1 MISGTRSVYFLY
13 VAGSVIFA
21 RAIQYAGMAEAADYR
36 TAVRLLFP
44 VKSAVRSRDAH
55 AAHAPNVCIRRRPRT
70 AGRARQV
77 TAGARFRRRL
87 RRARRS
93 PNEGRSEEHTSEL
106 QSPCNLVCRL

>member
-13 VAGSVIFA
+13 TVGSVIFA

-36 TAVRLLFP
+36 TAVRPLFL

-55 AAHAPNVCIRRRPRT
+55 AAHAPNVRFRRRPRIV
-70 AGRARQV
+70 GRARQIA
-77 TAGARFRRRL
+77 AGARLGRRL

-93 PNEGRSEEHTSEL
+93 PDEGSR
-106 QSPCNLVCRL
+106 RG